1 MLQWMR
7 AQDPPCP
14 WDSEV
19 CAWAAFGGHLEVLKW
34 LRGQDPPCPWD
45 SDVCGWAARYGH
57 LNVLRWARSQGCPWD
72 EEVPRAAAEWGQLKV
87 LKWLEFIT
95 TNGLNGHDKTKR
107 AYTNTR
113 VRNSAT
119 S

>member
-1 MLQWMR
+1 M
-7 AQDPPCP
+7 P
-14 WDSEV
+14 WG
-19 CAWAAFGGHLEVLKW
+19 AAKNGHLE
-34 LRGQDPPCPWD
+34 
-45 SDVCGWAARYGH
+45 
-57 LNVLRWARSQGCPWD
+57 VLRWARSQGCPWHED
-72 EEVPRAAAEWGQLKV
+72 VTYAAAKNGHLKV